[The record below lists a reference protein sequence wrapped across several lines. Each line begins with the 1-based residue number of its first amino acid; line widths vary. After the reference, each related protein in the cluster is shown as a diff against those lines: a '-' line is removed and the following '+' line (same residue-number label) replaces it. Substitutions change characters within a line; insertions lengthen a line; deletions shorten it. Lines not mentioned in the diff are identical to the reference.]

1 MRSLSRIGDGL
12 VAYPADYHFSLKVY
26 SDESCPPSAE
36 TPWLDRDGDRAKARS
51 APTGGAVRSS
61 LDVRF
66 RSEPG
71 DLVPRAVAIL
81 FEETSILHSNR
92 LI

>member
-1 MRSLSRIGDGL
+1 L
-12 VAYPADYHFSLKVY
+12 VACPADRYFSLKVY
-26 SDESCPPSAE
+26 RDESCPPPAE
-36 TPWLDRDGDRAKARS
+36 TPWLDGDRAEPRS
-51 APTGGAVRSS
+51 APTGGGVRSP

-81 FEETSILHSNR
+81 FEEASS
-92 LI
+92 